1 VKRLL
6 QALAWLA
13 LPAALIPFAR
23 APRRWLALAWLAL
36 LVALVPTPRAGLI
49 EPPPAIVAMWD
60 GKDGASVRA
69 ALLPIAALGEQPGTS
84 ARQRLE
90 SGEAAWWLGVQ
101 DERAGRADSAVAQWR
116 RAVAMRG
123 DFDEGFALIDALS
136 RRASAPAL
144 AEAYGVAFTLADQA
158 RMGMPTRLAEAQGRL
173 AWVRHLRGRSDS
185 ALAGVSE
192 WSDALRKRPAWTRR
206 LATIEH
212 AAGDH
217 ARAWKSLTLLAA
229 RTREQDASVESLLV
243 LTQKALGL
251 SDEQRRSEVGA
262 LRATVEK
269 GEWRLTLL
277 LAAHMDSLRA
287 KDGFTVRW
295 YRVPATPGAPARPPL
310 LLVLAPDDSL
320 VSADSLAAAFAAA
333 GRSVVLMPP
342 RGAYAAL
349 GPGAYGPEARLGRPA
364 AYTATVAEDA
374 ARVMNALAQK
384 RAVPAGGWVV
394 GAAGDC
400 MPTGLAIARARKD
413 TRALL
418 LVAPR
423 IPLVEVAEA
432 RARLRAQRTRTFV
445 QVSPEEPDALELGDL
460 LSRQTA
466 PGQVRVADSGERG
479 RGVAIFRADPKIP
492 KRLLDWLAET
502 PKK

>member
-1 VKRLL
+1 VRRALGVFLL
-6 QALAWLA
+6 LAV
-13 LPAALIPFAR
+13 PAIA
-23 APRRWLALAWLAL
+23 
-36 LVALVPTPRAGLI
+36 RAGLI

-69 ALLPIAALGEQPGTS
+69 ALLGIAALGEQPGAS
-84 ARQRLE
+84 ARQKLE

-136 RRASAPAL
+136 QGTKPAAL
-144 AEAYGVAFTLADQA
+144 AEAYGLAFSFADQA
-158 RMGMPTRLAEAQGRL
+158 RMGMPARLAEAQGRL
-173 AWVRHLRGRSDS
+173 AWVRALRGHPDS
-185 ALAGVSE
+185 ALAGVLE
-192 WSDALRKRPAWTRR
+192 WSDALRRRPAWTRR

-229 RTREQDASVESLLV
+229 RTRGKDASVESLLV
-243 LTQKALGL
+243 VTQHALGYA
-251 SDEQRRSEVGA
+251 DEQRAYAVSA
-262 LRATVEK
+262 LRDPIERA
-269 GEWRLTLL
+269 EWRFTML
-277 LAAHMDSLRA
+277 LAASQDSLRA

-295 YRVPATPGAPARPPL
+295 YLVSPTAAPAPAGAAPKQGAGPKPPL
-310 LLVLAPDDSL
+310 LLVLAPGDSL
-320 VSADSLAAAFAAA
+320 VAADSLAAAFAEA
-333 GRSVVLMPP
+333 GRSVVLLPP
-342 RGAYAAL
+342 RGTGVAL
-349 GPGAYGPEARLGRPA
+349 GPGAYGPEAWAGRPA
-364 AYTATVAEDA
+364 AFAAAIAADA
-374 ARVMNALAQK
+374 ARVMDLLEKQ
-384 RAVPAGGWVV
+384 RAVPSGGWVV

-400 MPTGLAIARARKD
+400 APVALALARTRRD

-423 IPLVEVAEA
+423 LPVVEVAET
-432 RARLRAQRTRTFV
+432 RARLRALGTRTFV

-466 PGQVRVADSGERG
+466 SGQVRVADSGEHG
-479 RGVAIFRADPKIP
+479 RGLAIFRADPKIA
-492 KRLLDWLAET
+492 KRLLDWLAE
-502 PKK
+502 PGAKH